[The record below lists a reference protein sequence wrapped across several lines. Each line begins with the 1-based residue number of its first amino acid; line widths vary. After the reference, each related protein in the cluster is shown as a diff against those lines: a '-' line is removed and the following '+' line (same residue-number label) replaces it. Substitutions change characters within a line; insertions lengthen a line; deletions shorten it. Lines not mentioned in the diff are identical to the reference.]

1 MSDRECTICGCD
13 ISALQFN
20 RKRCLKES
28 CITKQ
33 RQLQNAKKNKSTC
46 KVTGASVRYRTG
58 LGTLAMDPYSIA
70 EHKVYRSSGG
80 MNIARDVLD
89 QQRREEWAWLNKK
102 GVGK

>member
-1 MSDRECTICGCD
+1 MRECTICGCD

-33 RQLQNAKKNKSTC
+33 RQLDNAKRNRATEKL
-46 KVTGASVRYRTG
+46 TGASVRYRTG
-58 LGTLAMDPYSIA
+58 LGNLAMDPYSIA
-70 EHKVYRSSGG
+70 EHNVYRSSGG
-80 MNIARDVLD
+80 LNVSRDVLD
-89 QQRREEWAWLNKK
+89 QQKRDEWARLRK

>member
-1 MSDRECTICGCD
+1 MRSCTVCGCD
-13 ISALQFN
+13 IDHLQFN

-33 RQLQNAKKNKSTC
+33 RQLDNAKRNRATE

-58 LGTLAMDPYSIA
+58 LGNMATQPYQMVTPRPI
-70 EHKVYRSSGG
+70 RSSGG
-80 MNIARDVLD
+80 TNVGRDVLN
-89 QQRREEWAWLNKK
+89 QQASDEWARLTKK